1 MHNISEIQLKL
12 SLEQLRC
19 TNKFIGFLI
28 QSKWIDG
35 SIWENSKDT
44 FFRNNNLSG
53 RLICDIYC
61 KYIDMLVGSKPYLL
75 VYWHRLNF

>member
-1 MHNISEIQLKL
+1 MYQGQIKMHKISEIQLKL

-53 RLICDIYC
+53 RLICDILQIYRYAC
-61 KYIDMLVGSKPYLL
+61 
-75 VYWHRLNF
+75 WQ